1 MVHYVSV
8 VYIIV
13 LFYEIFLNIVS
24 FQSILQNIISIVI
37 S

>member
-13 LFYEIFLNIVS
+13 LFYNISLDIVS
-24 FQSILQNIISIVI
+24 FQSILQDIST
-37 S
+37 